1 MTDLSGTTMES
12 DVDAVVVAGQGTV
25 ELSVAEL
32 DRVLQL
38 QQSIFT
44 QVATNIDH
52 LVVLN
57 SLCKMAEGLL
67 PNSVASIM
75 LQDQSTG
82 LLSVLCAPSVPQQ
95 GIDAL
100 KNLQPGAEGG
110 SCGNAVFHNEP
121 IYVTDTF
128 TDSRW
133 NDLRQIAYDFNLCSC
148 WSMPIRNEVGKPIG
162 SFALSSFE
170 HRAPSTFHKR
180 LLDVGAS
187 IVNIV
192 LAKYTQEQQLEQNRQ
207 RLIYA
212 LEHDQLTG
220 LPNKSKLLISLRAS
234 ITHQSLLLLNLDN
247 FSFINT
253 AYGPEFGDQFL
264 CRVAQVLEQISP
276 DAELFRINADEFA
289 LYFDKGVA
297 DLAAEIERIRRYF
310 FSHPLVI
317 NGQGFSLTVTIG
329 GASERKGVLELATQA
344 LSQARAKGKNRFHI
358 YDAGQDEPD
367 QTLRMEYLHWNGLL
381 HQTFN
386 EGRIRPFFQGIRDN
400 RSGEL
405 VSYEALVRL
414 EHEGQIYSPY
424 RFLEVAR
431 LSGLLPTITRL
442 MIDQGLAHIQDK
454 RCLLSLNITEEDL
467 TQEYLQDYLE
477 QKTSQYSV
485 APERVVLEILEGV
498 SASGKKNHIAQL
510 NRLKQA
516 GFRLAIDDFGT
527 EYSNFERILELQV
540 DYVKVDA
547 KYIKNI
553 AEDNKSYEITR
564 AIVFFAKNAGIATVA
579 EFVHSQAVQDVVDE
593 LGIEYSQGYL
603 FSEPEESI
611 P

>member
-1 MTDLSGTTMES
+1 MTDLSGTTKES
-12 DVDAVVVAGQGTV
+12 RVDSVVGAGQEMV
-25 ELSVAEL
+25 ELSVTEL
-32 DRVLQL
+32 DRVLQI

-44 QVATNIDH
+44 QVATNVDH

-57 SLCKMAEGLL
+57 NLCNMAEGLL
-67 PNSVASIM
+67 PNSVASVM

-82 LLSVLCAPSVPQQ
+82 LLSVLCAPSVPEQ

-100 KNLQPGAEGG
+100 KNLRPGTEGG
-110 SCGNAVFHNEP
+110 SCGNAVFRNEP

-170 HRAPSTFHKR
+170 HRAPSAFHKR

-220 LPNKSKLLISLRAS
+220 LPNKSKLLIRLRAS
-234 ITHQSLLLLNLDN
+234 ITNQSLLLLNLDN

-253 AYGPEFGDQFL
+253 AYGPDFGDQFL
-264 CRVAQVLEQISP
+264 CQVAQVLRQVSP
-276 DAELFRINADEFA
+276 QASLFRINADEFA
-289 LYFDKGVA
+289 LYFENGLS
-297 DLAAEIERIRRYF
+297 DLTAEIERIRDHF
-310 FSHPLVI
+310 FSHPMLI
-317 NGQGFSLTVTIG
+317 DGQGFSLTVTIG
-329 GASERKGVLELATQA
+329 GAGGRRGILGLATQA
-344 LSQARAKGKNRFHI
+344 LSQARAKGKNRYHV

-367 QTLRMEYLHWNGLL
+367 QARRMEYIHWNGLL
-381 HQTFN
+381 HRALN
-386 EGRIRPFFQGIRDN
+386 EGGVRPFFQGIRDN
-400 RSGEL
+400 RSGEI
-405 VSYEALVRL
+405 VTYEALVRL
-414 EHEGQIYSPY
+414 EHEGQVYSPY
-424 RFLEVAR
+424 SFLEVAR

-442 MIDQGLAHIQDK
+442 VIDQGLAHIQDK
-454 RCLLSLNITEEDL
+454 CCTLSVNITEEDL

-477 QKTSQYSV
+477 QKALEYDV
-485 APERVVLEILEGV
+485 APGRIVLEILEGV

-510 NRLKQA
+510 TRLKQA
-516 GFRLAIDDFGT
+516 GFKLAIDDFGT
-527 EYSNFERILELQV
+527 EYSNFERILELHV

-553 AEDNKSYEITR
+553 AEDKKSYEITR

-579 EFVHSQAVQDVVDE
+579 EFVHNQAVQDVVDA

-611 P
+611 Q

>member
-1 MTDLSGTTMES
+1 MTDLSGTMKES
-12 DVDAVVVAGQGTV
+12 GVGSVDGAGQKTV

-32 DRVLQL
+32 AQVLQI

-44 QVATNIDH
+44 QVATNVDH

-57 SLCKMAEGLL
+57 SLCKMAERLL
-67 PNSVASIM
+67 PNSVASVM

-95 GIDAL
+95 GVDAL
-100 KNLQPGAEGG
+100 KDLRPGAEGG
-110 SCGNAVFHNEP
+110 SCGNAVFRNEP
-121 IYVTDTF
+121 VYVTDTF

-133 NDLRQIAYDFNLCSC
+133 NDLREIAYDFNLCSC

-170 HRAPSTFHKR
+170 HRAPSAFHKR
-180 LLDVGAS
+180 LLDVSAS

-220 LPNKSKLLISLRAS
+220 LPNKSKLLIHLRAS
-234 ITHQSLLLLNLDN
+234 ISRQSLLLLNLDN

-253 AYGPEFGDQFL
+253 AYGPDFGDQFL
-264 CRVAQVLEQISP
+264 CQVAQVLKQISP
-276 DAELFRINADEFA
+276 DANLFRINADEFA
-289 LYFDKGVA
+289 LYFAKGVP
-297 DLAAEIERIRRYF
+297 DLTAEIERIRRYF

-317 NGQGFSLTVTIG
+317 DGQEFSLTVTIG

-367 QTLRMEYLHWNGLL
+367 QTRRMEHIRWNGLL
-381 HQTFN
+381 HRALN
-386 EGRIRPFFQGIRDN
+386 EGRVRPFYQGIRDN

-405 VSYEALVRL
+405 VTYEALVRL

-431 LSGLLPTITRL
+431 LSGLLPKITRL
-442 MIDQGLAHIQDK
+442 VIDQALAYVQDK
-454 RCLLSLNITEEDL
+454 RCMLSLNITEEDL

-477 QKTSQYSV
+477 QKTSQYGV

-540 DYVKVDA
+540 DCVKVDA

-553 AEDNKSYEITR
+553 AEDKKSYEITR

-603 FSEPEESI
+603 FSEPEEKI